1 MSNIPEHLFYSNT
14 HEWLRVEDGIGTI
27 GITDHAQ
34 NELTEIVFV
43 ELPEVGRQLAANDAC
58 AVVESVKSAS
68 DIHAPAA
75 GEVTEVNAALVD
87 APELANDNPY
97 DDGWFFKIKLAGE
110 PEGLL
115 DASQYAVE
123 IGEA

>member
-1 MSNIPEHLFYSNT
+1 MSNIPDNLLYSTT
-14 HEWLRVEDGIGTI
+14 HEWLCVEDGIGTI

-110 PEGLL
+110 PDGLL
-115 DASQYAVE
+115 VASQYAAE
-123 IGEA
+123 IEKA

>member
-1 MSNIPEHLFYSNT
+1 MSNIPDNLLYSTT

-43 ELPEVGRQLAANDAC
+43 ELPEVGRHLAANDAC

-75 GEVTEVNAALVD
+75 GEVTKVNAALLD

-110 PEGLL
+110 PDGLL
-115 DASQYAVE
+115 VASQYAAE
-123 IGEA
+123 IEEA

>member
-1 MSNIPEHLFYSNT
+1 MSNIPENLLYSNT
-14 HEWLRVEDGIGTI
+14 HEWLRVEDGVGTI

-43 ELPEVGRQLAANDAC
+43 ELPELGRQLAANDPC

-110 PEGLL
+110 PGGLL
-115 DASQYAVE
+115 DASQYAAE

>member
-1 MSNIPEHLFYSNT
+1 MSNIPDNLLYSTT

-43 ELPEVGRQLAANDAC
+43 ELPEVGRKLAINDPC

-87 APELANDNPY
+87 APELANENPY
-97 DDGWFFKIKLAGE
+97 DDGWFFKVKLADE
-110 PEGLL
+110 PESLL
-115 DASQYAVE
+115 DASQYASE

>member
-1 MSNIPEHLFYSNT
+1 MSNIPDNLLYSTT
-14 HEWLRVEDGIGTI
+14 HEWLCVEDGIGTI

-43 ELPEVGRQLAANDAC
+43 ELPEVGRHLAANDAC

-75 GEVTEVNAALVD
+75 GEVTEVNTALVD

-110 PEGLL
+110 PDGLL
-115 DASQYAVE
+115 VASQYAAE
-123 IGEA
+123 IEEA

>member
-1 MSNIPEHLFYSNT
+1 MSNIPDNLLYSTT

-110 PEGLL
+110 PDGLL
-115 DASQYAVE
+115 VASQYAAE
-123 IGEA
+123 IEES

>member
-14 HEWLRVEDGIGTI
+14 HEWLRIKDGVGTI

-110 PEGLL
+110 PAGLL

>member
-1 MSNIPEHLFYSNT
+1 MSNIPENLLYSNT

-43 ELPEVGRQLAANDAC
+43 ELPEVGRQLAVNDAC

-75 GEVTEVNAALVD
+75 GEVTEVNTALVD
-87 APELANDNPY
+87 VPELVNDNPY
-97 DDGWFFKIKLAGE
+97 VEGWFIKIKLAGE
-110 PEGLL
+110 SEGLL
-115 DASQYAVE
+115 DAGQYAAE

>member
-43 ELPEVGRQLAANDAC
+43 ELPEVGRQLAINDAC

-110 PEGLL
+110 PAGLL

>member
-1 MSNIPEHLFYSNT
+1 MSNIPDNLLYSTT

-43 ELPEVGRQLAANDAC
+43 ELPEVGRHLAANDAC

-110 PEGLL
+110 PDGLL
-115 DASQYAVE
+115 VASQYAVE
-123 IGEA
+123 IEEA

>member
-1 MSNIPEHLFYSNT
+1 MSNIPDNLLYSTT

-43 ELPEVGRQLAANDAC
+43 ELPEIGRQLAANDAC

-97 DDGWFFKIKLAGE
+97 DDGWFFKIKLAAE
-110 PEGLL
+110 PDGLL
-115 DASQYAVE
+115 VASQYAVE
-123 IGEA
+123 IEEA

>member
-43 ELPEVGRQLAANDAC
+43 ELPEVGRQLAINDAC

>member
-1 MSNIPEHLFYSNT
+1 MSNIPENLLYSNT

-43 ELPEVGRQLAANDAC
+43 ELPEVGRQLAVNDAC

-75 GEVTEVNAALVD
+75 GEVTEVNTALVD
-87 APELANDNPY
+87 APELANDSPY

-115 DASQYAVE
+115 DTGQYAAE